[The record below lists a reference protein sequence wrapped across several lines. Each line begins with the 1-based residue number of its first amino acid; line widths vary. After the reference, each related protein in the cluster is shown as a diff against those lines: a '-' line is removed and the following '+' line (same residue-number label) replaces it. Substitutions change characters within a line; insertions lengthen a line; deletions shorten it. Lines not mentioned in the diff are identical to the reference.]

1 MAGLFSY
8 PKRNLRK
15 LINEG
20 EYEQAISLGNELEK
34 KFSDD
39 PDFLFIMGSMYYMLK
54 DVKNTLHY
62 IDRVLEINVYDV
74 ESLSLKLRVHQHLQ
88 ENDVVIDCCKKILK
102 VDSDN
107 FEVRDILDELEGN

>member
-1 MAGLFSY
+1 MTGLFSY
-8 PKRNLRK
+8 PKRKLRK

-20 EYEQAISLGNELEK
+20 EYEQAIKFGDQLEQ
-34 KFSDD
+34 KFSND

-62 IDRVLEINVYDV
+62 IARVLEINEYDV
-74 ESLSLKLRVHQHLQ
+74 ESLSLKLRVHQYLK
-88 ENDVVIDCCKKILK
+88 ENDIVINCCKKILK

-107 FEVRDILDELEGN
+107 FEVRDILDELEEN